1 MIFRF
6 PTIRVDQSIEGAAG
20 CTNTVAN
27 KVLFLA
33 NGTILGPNMAAEL
46 LTRPKVEGMKKFL
59 EVTAR
64 SDCRSPNQTDLI
76 NGKA

>member
-1 MIFRF
+1 MISRF
-6 PTIRVDQSIEGAAG
+6 PTIRVDQSIKGAAG

-27 KVLFLA
+27 KVLFLEIGA
-33 NGTILGPNMAAEL
+33 ILGPNMAAEL

-64 SDCRSPNQTDLI
+64 SDYRNSNQTESI